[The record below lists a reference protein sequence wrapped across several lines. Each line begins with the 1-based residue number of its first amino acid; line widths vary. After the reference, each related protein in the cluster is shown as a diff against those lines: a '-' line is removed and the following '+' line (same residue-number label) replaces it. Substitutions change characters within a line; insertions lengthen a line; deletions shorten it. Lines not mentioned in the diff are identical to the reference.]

1 MKDPKRRKKKNLG
14 DFSGEWNGS
23 QIQEKAKNKLIS
35 TDVEEITTSEN
46 LPKMKKS
53 SPKEDPVSVQ
63 EKAGNGVISKK
74 NRKFSFKELLL
85 SSGPENLLAAKAAA
99 TRKRKSFQ
107 NFPGILKWTVP
118 PLWHYPA
125 HLLYLNKNK
134 IQKKKTKNA
143 QPLVNRHVVFI
154 YCF

>member
-1 MKDPKRRKKKNLG
+1 MKDPKRREKKNLR
-14 DFSGEWNGS
+14 DFSGEWNGR
-23 QIQEKAKNKLIS
+23 QIQEKAKSKLIS

-85 SSGPENLLAAKAAA
+85 LSSGSENLLAAKAAD

-107 NFPGILKWTVP
+107 NFPGILLKWTVP
-118 PLWHYPA
+118 PLWHYTA

-134 IQKKKTKNA
+134 IQKKKTKMLN
-143 QPLVNRHVVFI
+143 L
-154 YCF
+154 